1 MRDQA
6 RTKAKCREQA
16 SPARDNPAGGQAGVG
31 SMKRPWRNLYAVR
44 EGHARQPQCPIF
56 YFSDLAI
63 PARGSR
69 RRLRKKAGRRSEE
82 RRVGKECV
90 STCRSRWSPKTLK
103 KKKKK

>member
-31 SMKRPWRNLYAVR
+31 SMKRSWRNLYAAR

-69 RRLRKKAGRRSEE
+69 RRLRTKAGRE
-82 RRVGKECV
+82 RKGVVVGKSGSV
-90 STCRSRWSPKTLK
+90 RADIGGRGINKTK
-103 KKKKK
+103 K

>member
-16 SPARDNPAGGQAGVG
+16 SPARDNPAGGQAGEG

-44 EGHARQPQCPIF
+44 EGHARQPQCTIF
-56 YFSDLAI
+56 TFSDLAI

-69 RRLRKKAGRRSEE
+69 SEE
-82 RRVGKECV
+82 RRVGKGWV
-90 STCRSRWSPKTLK
+90 GTCELRWRHTVCALVTGVQTCALPICCA
-103 KKKKK
+103 